1 MRIPSRAWVASAVSA
16 CLVSVIAT
24 AAKSPTI
31 GDVLKRPVEIRT
43 GERVTA
49 DPERARQNYE
59 AFLSLSAADDGL
71 RADAMRR
78 LGDLKLEA
86 GEEERIG
93 RDLTSGAPLATRDA
107 IALYSHLLESVP
119 DYPRADAVLYQLA
132 RAYESA
138 GDLDASSRTLETLVH
153 RFPRSSLAAEAQ
165 FRRGEIFFSAHR
177 WSDAE
182 VAYQAL
188 LANAPNS
195 EFVEQATYKLGWSRF
210 KSGDNE
216 GALDAFVRLLD
227 RQLIGRDGAEVD
239 LDSFSRPRRELIE
252 DTLRVSAVIFSV
264 DEGATGVEKFLTRVG
279 RKPYSDLL
287 YATLGDLYAAKE
299 RWTDAATTYS
309 AFARHEPLHERAPL
323 LQSVAIDVYRRG
335 GFAQLVLSAKRNYV
349 EQYRLT
355 APFWQQRRAQDMPLV
370 VRELKQNLQ
379 DLAAYY
385 HEQAQGTKASGDYQ
399 EAAHW
404 YREFLDQFP
413 TDPAAAES
421 AYLLSDALFESHR
434 YGDAA
439 SEYLKV
445 AYDYPESARSATAA
459 YAAVV
464 AFEKEEG
471 AATGEEKAKLHRMS
485 LEASLRFGKAYPAH
499 PESGA
504 VLVRTARQYLADH
517 DYSQALA
524 VTDVVLGRHDSV
536 AKDLQ
541 RDAWTVALN
550 ACFETSQYDK
560 AESAGLEVLRLMS
573 ASDPQ
578 RGAMEDRVA
587 AAIYRQ
593 GEVQRDARAW
603 GDAAATFLR
612 IHQQVPHATV
622 VEVAEY
628 DAAAA
633 YLSAERWNEAI
644 EVLER
649 YRREYPKSARQS
661 EVTRR
666 LAGAYLATKKA
677 TTAAQE
683 FERIAQ
689 QSDVDVATQRE
700 ALAQAAELYEKS
712 GDVPRAMAVIET
724 YLRRYPE
731 PFAAAIEFRQK
742 LIEFVS
748 ASRDPSR
755 RANLLEE
762 LVRVE
767 AAAGSARSDRSRYL
781 AARAALELA
790 ATQRDAFA
798 SVKLVLPLKR
808 SLEAKRTALQKA
820 LRAYETA
827 DRYAVAEVTTAAT
840 FEMAELYRRLGADLL
855 KSERPKTLSGDALEQ
870 YDLLLEEQAFPFEEK
885 AIALHELNVSR
896 TSSGIYDEFVRNSFD
911 ALARLKPARY
921 AKQET
926 PEELTIDLLAG
937 AAATAT
943 LEESVRFQEA
953 VARATADPL
962 LADEEFKALAGA
974 KPVFAGPLFN
984 RAVIAFRQGRYAD
997 ADTALMQAGE
1007 ISPANSAILSERA
1020 LVLRQLGRFNES
1032 ESVYRSALTLEPDLV
1047 RARRNLGVLLDL
1059 YLARPQDAAAEW
1071 RRAIE
1076 LEGGDKELE
1085 AWVAES
1091 SRRIPSAHLPESG
1104 GLP

>member
-1 MRIPSRAWVASAVSA
+1 MRFPMRAWLASAVSG
-16 CLVSVIAT
+16 CLMSAVAT
-24 AAKSPTI
+24 AAQSPTI

-59 AFLSLSAADDGL
+59 AFLSLSAADEGL

-93 RDLTSGAPLATRDA
+93 RDLTSGAPLSTRDA
-107 IALYSHLLESVP
+107 IALYSRLLESVP
-119 DYPRADAVLYQLA
+119 DYPRTDAVLYQLA

-138 GDLDASSRTLETLVH
+138 GDLDASSRTLGTLVR
-153 RFPRSSLAAEAQ
+153 RFPRSNLAAEAQ

-177 WSDAE
+177 WPEAE
-182 VAYQAL
+182 GAYQAL

-239 LDSFSRPRRELIE
+239 LDSFTRPRRELIE
-252 DTLRVSAVIFSV
+252 DTLRVSAVIFSI
-264 DEGATGVEKFLTRVG
+264 DEAATGVEKFLARVG
-279 RKPYSDLL
+279 SKPYSDLL

-299 RWTDAATTYS
+299 RWTDAAVTYS

-335 GFAQLVLSAKRNYV
+335 GFAQLVLAAKRNYV

-355 APFWQQRRAQDMPLV
+355 SPFWQQRRTQDMPLV

-385 HEQAQGTKASGDYQ
+385 HEQAQSTKAPGDYQ

-413 TDPAAAES
+413 ADPAAAES

-434 YGDAA
+434 YADAA
-439 SEYLKV
+439 DEYLKV
-445 AYDYPESARSATAA
+445 AYDYPESPRSATAA

-464 AFEKEEG
+464 ALEKEEG
-471 AATGEEKAKLHRMS
+471 EATGEEKARLHRLS
-485 LEASLRFGKAYPAH
+485 LETSLRFGKAYPAH
-499 PESGA
+499 PESGSI
-504 VLVRTARQYLADH
+504 LVRTARQYLADH
-517 DYSQALA
+517 DYSHALEVADLALA
-524 VTDVVLGRHDSV
+524 RRDSLTRE
-536 AKDLQ
+536 LQ
-541 RDAWTVALN
+541 RDAWTVSMN
-550 ACFETSQYDK
+550 AFFETSQYDK
-560 AESAGLEVLRLMS
+560 AESAGLQVLQLMS

-578 RGAMEDRVA
+578 RGAMEDRIA

-612 IHQQVPHATV
+612 IHQQVPHASV

-633 YLSAERWNEAI
+633 YLSAERWTDAI

-649 YRREYPKSARQS
+649 YRRDYPKSARQS

-666 LAGAYLATKKA
+666 LAGAYLATKNS

-689 QSDVDVATQRE
+689 QADVDSATRRE
-700 ALAQAAELYEKS
+700 ALAQAAELYDKA
-712 GDVPRAMAVIET
+712 GDVPRAAAAIET

-731 PFAAAIEFRQK
+731 PFETAIEFRQK
-742 LIEFVS
+742 LIEY
-748 ASRDPSR
+748 ASTGRDPAR

-767 AAAGSARSDRSRYL
+767 AAGGATRSDRSRYL
-781 AARAALELA
+781 AAKASLELA
-790 ATQRDAFA
+790 AAQRDAFA

-827 DRYAVAEVTTAAT
+827 DGYAVAEVSTAAT
-840 FEMAELYRRLGADLL
+840 FEMAELYRRLGVDLL
-855 KSERPKTLSGDALEQ
+855 KSERPKALSGEALEQ

-885 AIALHELNVSR
+885 AIALHELNAAR
-896 TSSGIYDEFVRNSFD
+896 ASSGIYDEFVRQSFD
-911 ALARLKPARY
+911 ALSRLKPARY
-921 AKQET
+921 AKQEA

-937 AAATAT
+937 AAGTAT

-953 VARATADPL
+953 VARATADPA
-962 LADEEFKALAGA
+962 LADDEFKALGA
-974 KPVFAGPLFN
+974 DKPVFAGPLLN
-984 RAVIAFRQGRYAD
+984 RAVIAFRQGRYSD
-997 ADTALMQAGE
+997 ADKVLILASELSA
-1007 ISPANSAILSERA
+1007 ANATILSERA
-1020 LVLRQLGRFNES
+1020 LVLRHMGRFAEAES
-1032 ESVYRSALTLEPDLV
+1032 LYRSALQIEPDSV
-1047 RARRNLGVLLDL
+1047 RSRRNFGVLLDL
-1059 YLARPQDAAAEW
+1059 FLARPQDAVAEW

-1085 AWVAES
+1085 VWVAES
-1091 SRRIPSAHLPESG
+1091 SRRIPSANHPESG
-1104 GLP
+1104 GTP